1 MATPSVGIPSCSPST
16 PTTAQPVCTRQMCSY
31 SAGLEV
37 FADLGVLVWG
47 ISPQD
52 LDRHEEFARQHSLG
66 FPLLG
71 VTYSDVDTIAE
82 QVRKL

>member
-1 MATPSVGIPSCSPST
+1 MLAFYPDDR
-16 PTTAQPVCTRQMCSY
+16 TAGLHSADVLH